1 MENFNL
7 STFLLAFVITW
18 VVLKIFQSYLEVKNE
33 QLIKELTDLQEKVK
47 RAIIKVNVEKHGDV
61 FYLFEKET
69 DRFIAQ
75 GKDAD
80 EIRIILEKHYPN
92 KTVFA
97 DKEHLETVGLK
108 L

>member
-1 MENFNL
+1 MENFNW
-7 STFLLAFVITW
+7 STFLLTFVITW

-47 RAIIKVNVEKHGDV
+47 KAIIKVNVEKHGDV

-75 GKDAD
+75 GRDAD
-80 EIRIILEKHYPN
+80 EIKTVLEKYYPN

-97 DKEHLETVGLK
+97 DKQHLETIGLK